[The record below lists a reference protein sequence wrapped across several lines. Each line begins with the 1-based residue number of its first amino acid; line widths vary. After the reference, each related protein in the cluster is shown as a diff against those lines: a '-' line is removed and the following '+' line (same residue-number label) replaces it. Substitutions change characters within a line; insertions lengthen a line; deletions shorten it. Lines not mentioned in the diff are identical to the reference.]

1 MKKIYPVLISL
12 CILALAV
19 IPAQAYTAKS
29 LAITVAPDGNAEL
42 DMQYDLSPLEQTAVF
57 LQLADPAGE
66 LRKAFDRHSTEPVTV
81 SEATGSSAIV
91 HIPAF
96 ADVNNRAGAVTMV
109 TPALSF
115 SRAQEVMD
123 GYWFAPLLS
132 PDFSPSITTVTFPD
146 GYRATYYD
154 VPAVPSITH
163 RLSR

>member
-1 MKKIYPVLISL
+1 MNKVFFVFLSL
-12 CILALAV
+12 CILALAIV
-19 IPAQAYTAKS
+19 PVQAYTAKS
-29 LAITVAPDGNAEL
+29 LAITVTPDGTAQL

-66 LRKAFDRHSTEPVTV
+66 LKKAFDTRSTEPVTV
-81 SEATGSSAIV
+81 SQATSTSALV
-91 HIPAF
+91 VIPAF
-96 ADVNNRAGAVTMV
+96 ADVTNGAGKVTMV

-115 SRAQEVMD
+115 ARAQQVMD

-132 PDFSPSITTVTFPD
+132 PDFSPSVTTITFPD

-154 VPAVPSITH
+154 VLTMPSISH